1 MAFRHCPA
9 SRRYR
14 FVYQAIAAYID
25 VVQQRGAALGSGM
38 DQDLY
43 ANLSMGPGGPAPA
56 VPSRAGKGRKF

>member
-1 MAFRHCPA
+1 M

-25 VVQQRGAALGSGM
+25 VVQQRGAALGSGL

-43 ANLSMGPGGPAPA
+43 ANLSVGAGVGGPVPA
-56 VPSRAGKGRKF
+56 VPSRRGNGRR